1 MNFFQKLLDPNARES
16 AGRFAFLLSIILS
29 NTVVWGIWLVV
40 CIYKREIVNIPE
52 GVVMA
57 YAAAQGLSFAGKGMQ
72 SFAESSS
79 SWGTTTV
86 RKQTV
91 MAKSTMEVD

>member
-1 MNFFQKLLDPNARES
+1 MSYFSKLLDPQSPES
-16 AGRFAFLLSIILS
+16 AGRFAFLLSIIVS
-29 NTVVWGIWLVV
+29 NTVVWGLWLLV

-72 SFAESSS
+72 SFAEHR
-79 SWGTTTV
+79 TTRTTV
-86 RKQTV
+86 T
-91 MAKSTMEVD
+91 AKSMMEVD

>member
-1 MNFFQKLLDPNARES
+1 MSFFRDLLEPNTKES

-29 NTVVWGIWLVV
+29 NTVVWGMWLVV

-72 SFAESSS
+72 SFAERS
-79 SWGTTTV
+79 SWETTV

-91 MAKSTMEVD
+91 TAKSTMEVD